1 MTRLSATALLAAV
14 ILAVSAG
21 SARAWSAPAGTG
33 DTVVVKMVET
43 SATSYAFEPEE
54 VTVRPGDRIRFVQT
68 GVVPHNVE
76 FRSPPAGAKLDG
88 RKMGPFLTTK
98 GQTYE
103 IAIDEAFVAGEYPY
117 ICTPHEPMGMV
128 GTITVTAP
136 ADDSAPDRS
145 NP

>member
-1 MTRLSATALLAAV
+1 MTRLSTTALLAAV
-14 ILAVSAG
+14 ILALSAG
-21 SARAWSAPAGTG
+21 SARAWSGPAGTG
-33 DTVVVKMVET
+33 DTVVVKMVEK
-43 SATSYAFEPEE
+43 SATSYAFEPAA
-54 VTVRPGDRIRFVQT
+54 VTVHPGDRIRFVQT

-76 FRSPPAGAKLDG
+76 FRSPPAGAQLDG

-103 IAIDEAFVAGEYPY
+103 VVIDDAFVAGDYPY
-117 ICTPHEPMGMV
+117 VCTPHEPMGMV
-128 GTITVTAP
+128 GTIEVTAP